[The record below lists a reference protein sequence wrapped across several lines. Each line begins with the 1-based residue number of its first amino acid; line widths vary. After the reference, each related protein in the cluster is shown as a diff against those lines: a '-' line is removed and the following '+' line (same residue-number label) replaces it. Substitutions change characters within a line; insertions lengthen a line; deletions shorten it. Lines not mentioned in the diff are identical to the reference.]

1 MSKKIRIFITALL
14 AALCLALCMCCFTAC
29 GEDKDE
35 RIAELEAE
43 NEELATR
50 LDKIEGDLEE
60 LTAKDKGSHEFS
72 VLLENL
78 HSFYSID
85 WEMPHADDGLIIW
98 IKDEY
103 ADMELMADALYP
115 LKVKKVESLMNDM
128 YYITLE
134 EAGDDELKAAALCL
148 YSKDFIAEV
157 NLSVMDAADVAV

>member
-1 MSKKIRIFITALL
+1 MA
-14 AALCLALCMCCFTAC
+14 CFAAC
-29 GEDKDE
+29 GSSTDA

-50 LDKIEGDLEE
+50 LDKIEDDLEE
-60 LTAKDKGSHEFS
+60 LAAKCKGSHEFS

-78 HSFYSID
+78 YSFYSID
-85 WEMPHADDGLIIW
+85 WDMPHADDGLIIW

-115 LKVKKVESLMNDM
+115 LKVKEVESLMNDM

-134 EAGDDELKAAALCL
+134 EAGDDALKAAALCL

-157 NLSVMDAADVAV
+157 SPSVMDAADVAYDEWSN